1 MSELNEL
8 FTAAGISGLLA
19 LTLMEI
25 MLGIDNVIF
34 VSIILGKLKTEKEKK
49 KASLTW
55 MVAGMIMRILL
66 LYVLGSLLNGEKEL
80 FNLFN
85 HSVSLK
91 DVIMIGGGLFLLVN
105 TTLEIHNKLEGDDP
119 NESIEHKKSG
129 IGFTPIIRQIILVD
143 FIFSVDGII
152 TSVGM
157 SKLQIVRY
165 AAVIISMIVM
175 FLFARKISRLI
186 NQHPTFKML
195 ALSFLILIAFTLIV
209 DGMHVDSFEIPHGY
223 VYFAMAFSLGV
234 ELLNLQL
241 RKKSKKPVA
250 LRTPSIDSKKDDN
263 LYSLKIT
270 WLPGKDWPGLLSI
283 KDHCL
288 KTIK

>member
-1 MSELNEL
+1 MHELNEL
-8 FTAAGISGLLA
+8 FTTGGLAGLLA

-49 KASLTW
+49 RASTIW
-55 MVAGMIMRILL
+55 MLAGIVMRIAL

-80 FNLFN
+80 FSLFG
-85 HSVSLK
+85 HGVSLK
-91 DVIMIGGGLFLLVN
+91 DIIMIGGGLFLLVN
-105 TTLEIHNKLEGDDP
+105 TTLEIHNKLEGEDP
-119 NESIEHKKSG
+119 NETIQHKRKG
-129 IGFTPIIRQIILVD
+129 IGMAAIIRQIILVD

-157 SKLQIVRY
+157 SKLQVVRY
-165 AAVIISMIVM
+165 LAVIISMIVM
-175 FLFARKISRLI
+175 FLFARKISKFI

-209 DGMHVDSFEIPHGY
+209 DGVHVEKFEIPHGY

-241 RKKSKKPVA
+241 RKKSRKPVE
-250 LRTPSIDSKKDDN
+250 LRTPTIDTTKDDN
-263 LYSLKIT
+263 L
-270 WLPGKDWPGLLSI
+270 
-283 KDHCL
+283 
-288 KTIK
+288 

>member
-1 MSELNEL
+1 MEELNQL
-8 FTAAGISGLLA
+8 FTTAGLTGLLA

-49 KASLTW
+49 SASTTW
-55 MVAGMIMRILL
+55 MIVGMIMRIAL

-80 FNLFN
+80 FKLWE
-85 HSVSLK
+85 HPVSLK
-91 DVIMIGGGLFLLVN
+91 DIIMVAGGLFLLVN
-105 TTLEIHNKLEGDDP
+105 TTLEIHNKLEGEDP
-119 NESIEHKKSG
+119 NETIEHKKSG
-129 IGFTPIIRQIILVD
+129 IGFGAIIRQIILVD

-157 SKLQIVRY
+157 SKLQVVRY
-165 AAVIISMIVM
+165 AAVIISMFVM
-175 FLFARKISRLI
+175 FLFARRISKFI

-209 DGMHVDSFEIPHGY
+209 DGVHVEKLEIPHGY

-234 ELLNLQL
+234 EVLNLQL
-241 RKKSKKPVA
+241 RKRSKKPVE
-250 LRTPSIDSKKDDN
+250 LRTPSIDKDKDDN
-263 LYSLKIT
+263 L
-270 WLPGKDWPGLLSI
+270 
-283 KDHCL
+283 
-288 KTIK
+288 

>member
-1 MSELNEL
+1 MGDFGQL
-8 FTAAGISGLLA
+8 FTTAGLTGLLA

-49 KASLTW
+49 RASMIW
-55 MVAGMIMRILL
+55 MIVGMAIRLVL
-66 LYVLGSLLNGEKEL
+66 LYVLGNLLKSEKAAFHIGEHAVML
-80 FNLFN
+80 Q
-85 HSVSLK
+85 
-91 DVIMIGGGLFLLVN
+91 DIIMVGGGLFLLVN

-119 NESIEHKKSG
+119 NETIEQKKSG
-129 IGFTPIIRQIILVD
+129 TNFAAIVRQIVLVD

-157 SKLQIVRY
+157 SDIGWVRLI
-165 AAVIISMIVM
+165 AVVISMLVM
-175 FLFARKISRLI
+175 FVFARRISRFI
-186 NQHPTFKML
+186 NAHPTFKML

-209 DGMHVDSFEIPHGY
+209 DGVHIDKFEIPHGY

-241 RKKSKKPVA
+241 RKKSKKPVE
-250 LRTPSIDSKKDDN
+250 LRTPTIDTEKDDN
-263 LYSLKIT
+263 L
-270 WLPGKDWPGLLSI
+270 
-283 KDHCL
+283 
-288 KTIK
+288 